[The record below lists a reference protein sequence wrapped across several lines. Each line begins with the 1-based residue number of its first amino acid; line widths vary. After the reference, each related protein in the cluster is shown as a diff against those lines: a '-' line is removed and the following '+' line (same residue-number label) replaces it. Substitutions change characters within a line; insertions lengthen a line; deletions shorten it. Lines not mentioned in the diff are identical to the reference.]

1 MAVQFGIATLELGGK
16 NIGIIQGVTM
26 DFAFDQANLFAG
38 GSAYAV
44 DVRPHTGTIQGNAE
58 FADIDGQTI
67 QKIIGGTL
75 AGDVLT
81 ISNTSFPGT
90 FQLVLRLSTDGI
102 PLVVTLIKVRSTKLA
117 LAMSRD
123 SHVIPNFDFA
133 AEANDAGQ
141 VATLDLGD
149 IS

>member
-1 MAVQFGIATLELGGK
+1 MFFNKHFGLFGMFNLFYELFDPVTIMMKAICPAVQFGIATLELGGK
-16 NIGIIQGVTM
+16 SIGIIQGVTM

-75 AGDVLT
+75 VDFSRKLPTMTLSPRKFERKPLIGELYRT
-81 ISNTSFPGT
+81 PG
-90 FQLVLRLSTDGI
+90 S
-102 PLVVTLIKVRSTKLA
+102 
-117 LAMSRD
+117 
-123 SHVIPNFDFA
+123 
-133 AEANDAGQ
+133 
-141 VATLDLGD
+141 
-149 IS
+149 